1 MTNLA
6 LDNILQ
12 INNLHVSYLHHQKE
26 AVILNDISL
35 EIKKG
40 ETIAIIGETGSGK
53 STLAKAL
60 IGLVPNV
67 HTLCCSNYKLNGKN
81 NIIQLDFEN
90 LKSFNLIRGKEVG
103 IVFQEARA
111 HLNPT
116 MRCGKQLLESL
127 QLLNSETALGLVLSA
142 LEAIGFENPER
153 ITDAYPHQLS
163 GGECQ
168 RILMVMATLQ
178 NPSILILDEPTSS
191 LDKPNEE
198 LVLAYLKKLQLEHQM
213 TIIFITHDIS
223 IAQNIGDR
231 ILVIEHG
238 NIIDDFNPKEQNNL
252 STYTDGLINSWQTFQ
267 NSENSNV
274 HDPSEE
280 VLSVNNVKVEYNASS
295 SRSFFFEKK
304 KTVVD
309 SISFNLLE
317 SEVLGIFGNS
327 GSGKTS
333 LANAICGLIK
343 YSSGNIASKYQQN
356 IHMVFQNADL
366 SLDPLQKV
374 GDAIKEVL
382 SKYEKSDIINKT
394 KELFELVKLPIE
406 LFDKR
411 PKELSGGQKQRICI
425 ARAIA
430 SNAKII
436 IFDEATASLDA
447 PVKLEILQLLM
458 SLKDKLDLTYIFITH
473 ELAVINFVT
482 NRLLIMHNG
491 SIIEQGETT
500 SIVENPTNP
509 IAKALILQSDV

>member
-6 LDNILQ
+6 LDNIIQ
-12 INNLHVSYLHHQKE
+12 INNLHVSYLHQQKA

-60 IGLVPNV
+60 LGLVPNANK
-67 HTLCCSNYKLNGKN
+67 LSCSNYILYGKN
-81 NIIQLDFEN
+81 EIIHLDFEN
-90 LKSFNLIRGKEVG
+90 LKSFNLIRGKEIG
-103 IVFQEARA
+103 MVFQEARA

-116 MRCGKQLLESL
+116 MRCGRQLLESL
-127 QLLNSETALGLVLSA
+127 QLLNNEATIGVVLSA
-142 LEAIGFENPER
+142 LEDIGFEQPEK
-153 ITDAYPHQLS
+153 IIDAYPHQLS

-168 RILMVMATLQ
+168 RVLMVIATLQ
-178 NPSILILDEPTSS
+178 NPSMLILDEPTSS
-191 LDKPNEE
+191 LDKPNER
-198 LVLAYLKKLQLEHQM
+198 LVLAYLRQLQLEHQM
-213 TIIFITHDIS
+213 TIVFITHDIS
-223 IAQNIGDR
+223 IAEDISDR
-231 ILVIEHG
+231 IVVLEQGSIV
-238 NIIDDFNPKEQNNL
+238 DDFNPKKQNKL
-252 STYTDGLINSWQTFQ
+252 SAYTDRLIDSWQTFRK
-267 NSENSNV
+267 NENSYDYESSN
-274 HDPSEE
+274 E
-280 VLSVNNVKVEYNASS
+280 VLSVNNVKVEYSA
-295 SRSFFFEKK
+295 SRSRFFFFEKK

-309 SISFNLLE
+309 SISFNLLQG
-317 SEVLGIFGNS
+317 EVLGIFGNS

-374 GDAIKEVL
+374 GNALKEVL
-382 SKYEKSDIINKT
+382 SKYEKGDMLNKT
-394 KELFELVKLPIE
+394 KELFELVKLPIQ
-406 LFDKR
+406 LYDKR

-430 SNAKII
+430 SKARII
-436 IFDEATASLDA
+436 IFDEATASLDG
-447 PVKLEILQLLM
+447 PVKLEMLQLLM
-458 SLKDKLDLTYIFITH
+458 SLKDKLDLTYILITH

-482 NRLLIMHNG
+482 NRLLILHNG

-500 SIVENPTNP
+500 SIVKNPTNP

>member
-6 LDNILQ
+6 LDNIIQ
-12 INNLHVSYLHHQKE
+12 INNLHVSYLYQQKE

-40 ETIAIIGETGSGK
+40 KTISIIGETGSGK

-60 IGLVPNV
+60 VGLVPKANK
-67 HTLCCSNYKLNGKN
+67 LSCSNYILYGKN
-81 NIIQLDFEN
+81 ETNQLDFEN

-127 QLLNSETALGLVLSA
+127 QLLNNEATIGVVLSA

-153 ITDAYPHQLS
+153 IIDAYPHQLS

-178 NPSILILDEPTSS
+178 NPSMLILDEPTSS
-191 LDKPNEE
+191 LDKPNER
-198 LVLAYLKKLQLEHQM
+198 LVLAYLKKMQLEYQM
-213 TIIFITHDIS
+213 TIVFITHDIS
-223 IAQNIGDR
+223 IAEDIGDR
-231 ILVIEHG
+231 ILVLENG
-238 NIIDDFNPKEQNNL
+238 NIVDDFNPKKQNNL
-252 STYTDGLINSWQTFQ
+252 SAYSDGLIDSWWTFK
-267 NSENSNV
+267 NSENDYDYESS
-274 HDPSEE
+274 DE
-280 VLSVNNVKVEYNASS
+280 VLSVNNVKVEYSAYS

-309 SISFNLLE
+309 SISFNLLQG
-317 SEVLGIFGNS
+317 EVLGIFGNS

-343 YSSGNIASKYQQN
+343 YSSGNIASKYQKN
-356 IHMVFQNADL
+356 ITMVFQNADL

-374 GDAIKEVL
+374 GNALKEVL
-382 SKYEKSDIINKT
+382 SKYEKGDIINKT
-394 KELFELVKLPIE
+394 KELFELVKLPIQ
-406 LFDKR
+406 LYDKR
-411 PKELSGGQKQRICI
+411 PNELSGGQKQRICI

-500 SIVENPTNP
+500 SIVKNPTNP